1 MFGCLVAGRLVQTDA
16 QQVASDKFVFNLPD
30 CENVNHVVVFML
42 GTVPFPAGMGGAV
55 YFSFPDPAVGQV
67 WQLLGFITN
76 DKPSA
81 IFKISGLKAGE
92 GGAHPFGMMTV
103 PQAPSV
109 AQVGVSIESLDL
121 LAQQTP
127 VSNSAVSTVDSF
139 TQFTQKM
146 LESLY
151 NFTSS
156 FALSQS
162 QMTPNPSEMF
172 VPASSILKCQRR
184 FIPSFSFFTDIDHI
198 WSSVSSFIEKQM
210 FLRKGVCIFG
220 LGTFT
225 FCQQKLNLGNKHILI
240 QRPAFILSE
249 KLSQYYGLKQI
260 KPQATEDMKQCEVYI
275 SAEAE
280 LTRISSDVPVVPLN
294 FSAVSAQS
302 PYDRDAVEGCVRET
316 LHLLLRAACA
326 RQSVLHTFPG
336 IGVLAFRQSRVKM
349 MFYRDFI
356 SALDGTGKL
365 SAALTNR
372 LETSNGGASERPS
385 SFTLPSISAG
395 EPLREEPPAARHTD
409 RDDGRE
415 SRPADG
421 EMETDL
427 TDGLLDK
434 SPSNTDRDEDVSGPA
449 GGAVSIRTPERS
461 AAGVNVTC
469 ADHRRAGQELCYV
482 CMQRA
487 QRNLPVYLSEESRRA
502 EREQERVLMLNQ
514 HQKDLQYFQKEETDR
529 QKKRADGQ
537 KVAAFNLGVAEAQ
550 RRWKAAAC
558 SQSHGSYIFAGRPC
572 TADRLPQQ
580 RLFMQELM
588 QEACR
593 RRQTQ
598 TQTQQEQQRLD
609 RLHLLQMSEE
619 MALKR
624 SQQLHEKHKMAKTYR
639 KALEEQSEHR
649 CSETAPHTPG
659 SDARPVFGLMD
670 SNPAALA
677 EQRQRAQKIS
687 EELMN
692 TADGRRRDML
702 KKRLNEQKREREIM
716 QRDHKEM
723 LEERICHYEK
733 RRQLQAACVENW
745 QHSANMRH
753 QQQQE
758 ELNIRRFGGQTL
770 TDQLGQY
777 ERCSRCK
784 RSTSNCGR
792 TNIFRDTNY
801 VSGSRLML

>member
-1 MFGCLVAGRLVQTDA
+1 MIQIIAMCEYERNHLSTLSRL
-16 QQVASDKFVFNLPD
+16 SDD
-30 CENVNHVVVFML
+30 
-42 GTVPFPAGMGGAV
+42 
-55 YFSFPDPAVGQV
+55 
-67 WQLLGFITN
+67 
-76 DKPSA
+76 
-81 IFKISGLKAGE
+81 
-92 GGAHPFGMMTV
+92 
-103 PQAPSV
+103 
-109 AQVGVSIESLDL
+109 
-121 LAQQTP
+121 
-127 VSNSAVSTVDSF
+127 
-139 TQFTQKM
+139 
-146 LESLY
+146 
-151 NFTSS
+151 
-156 FALSQS
+156 
-162 QMTPNPSEMF
+162 
-172 VPASSILKCQRR
+172 
-184 FIPSFSFFTDIDHI
+184 DIDHI
-198 WSSVSSFIEKQM
+198 WSSVSCFIEKQM

-240 QRPAFILSE
+240 QRPVFILSE

-260 KPQATEDMKQCEVYI
+260 KPQAT
-275 SAEAE
+275 
-280 LTRISSDVPVVPLN
+280 DVPVVPLN

-349 MFYRDFI
+349 MFCRDFI
-356 SALDGTGKL
+356 SALDSTGEL

-372 LETSNGGASERPS
+372 LETRNSGASERPS

-409 RDDGRE
+409 REDGRE

-421 EMETDL
+421 ETETDP

-461 AAGVNVTC
+461 AAGVTVTC

-550 RRWKAAAC
+550 RRRKAAAC
-558 SQSHGSYIFAGRPC
+558 GQSHVSYIFAGRPC

-580 RLFMQELM
+580 RRFMQELM

-624 SQQLHEKHKMAKTYR
+624 SQQLHEKHERAETYR
-639 KALEEQSEHR
+639 KALEKQSERR
-649 CSETAPHTPG
+649 CSETAPG
-659 SDARPVFGLMD
+659 SDVRPVFGLMD

-677 EQRQRAQKIS
+677 EQRRRAQKIS

-692 TADGRRRDML
+692 TADGRRTDML

-723 LEERICHYEK
+723 LEERVRHYEK

-753 QQQQE
+753 QREQE
-758 ELNIRRFGGQTL
+758 ELNIRRFGAQTL

-784 RSTSNCGR
+784 RNTSNCGR
-792 TNIFRDTNY
+792 TNIFRDANY

>member
-1 MFGCLVAGRLVQTDA
+1 MIQIIAMCEYERNHLSTLSRL
-16 QQVASDKFVFNLPD
+16 SDD
-30 CENVNHVVVFML
+30 
-42 GTVPFPAGMGGAV
+42 
-55 YFSFPDPAVGQV
+55 
-67 WQLLGFITN
+67 
-76 DKPSA
+76 
-81 IFKISGLKAGE
+81 
-92 GGAHPFGMMTV
+92 
-103 PQAPSV
+103 
-109 AQVGVSIESLDL
+109 
-121 LAQQTP
+121 
-127 VSNSAVSTVDSF
+127 
-139 TQFTQKM
+139 
-146 LESLY
+146 
-151 NFTSS
+151 
-156 FALSQS
+156 
-162 QMTPNPSEMF
+162 
-172 VPASSILKCQRR
+172 
-184 FIPSFSFFTDIDHI
+184 DIDHI
-198 WSSVSSFIEKQM
+198 WSSVSCFIEKQM
-210 FLRKGVCIFG
+210 FLRKGVCVFG

-240 QRPAFILSE
+240 QRPVFILSE

-260 KPQATEDMKQCEVYI
+260 KPQAT
-275 SAEAE
+275 
-280 LTRISSDVPVVPLN
+280 DVPVVPLN
-294 FSAVSAQS
+294 FLAVSAQS

-356 SALDGTGKL
+356 SAVDGTGKL

-415 SRPADG
+415 SRPAAG
-421 EMETDL
+421 ETETDL

-550 RRWKAAAC
+550 RRRKAATC

-572 TADRLPQQ
+572 TAERLPQQ
-580 RLFMQELM
+580 RRFMQELM

-593 RRQTQ
+593 RRQMQ

-624 SQQLHEKHKMAKTYR
+624 SQQLHEKHEMAKTYR
-639 KALEEQSEHR
+639 KALEEQSEHHS
-649 CSETAPHTPG
+649 SETAPHTLG
-659 SDARPVFGLMD
+659 SDTRPVFGMMD
-670 SNPAALA
+670 SNPEALA

-702 KKRLNEQKREREIM
+702 KKRLNEQKREREII

-745 QHSANMRH
+745 QHSANMKH
-753 QQQQE
+753 QREQE